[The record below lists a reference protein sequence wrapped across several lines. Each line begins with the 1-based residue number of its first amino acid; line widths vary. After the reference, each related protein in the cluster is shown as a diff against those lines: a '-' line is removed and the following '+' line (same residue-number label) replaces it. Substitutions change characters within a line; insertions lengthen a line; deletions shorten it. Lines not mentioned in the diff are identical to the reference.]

1 MAGAVYTFPAIKGK
15 MGSTVFYQAL
25 MRADELAATVHAA
38 MDFEEF
44 QGSLAHE
51 QMQRKLNEARV
62 EKEIVPYL
70 TNHPDRFFG
79 SLIVLAYKPRMFE
92 FKSLAD
98 LGFSEPQQAAYRKP
112 ASPLGLLVIS
122 GGKLFALDG
131 QHRLHALRTVTDPH
145 TTTTKHLR
153 IPIRGPF
160 RHEVAKDQLSVIFV
174 EFETKQKA
182 RRIFNKVNRYAKP
195 TSASTNILTS
205 EDDGYAIIS
214 RVLMGF
220 DDPDTFLSDIPSP
233 LAWIVD
239 GRPPAVEMEKDTL
252 SGANPAFST
261 VRAIYNMAREI
272 CTASGLKTLEEGK
285 VVIRPSNEE
294 LRAAYEKCAEWWDA
308 LTENFEP
315 YGVDADDIPSFA
327 DRRKAE
333 NVWSLAYRPVSQEA
347 LVQGLMMA
355 HVASGL
361 GAEVLTRRLN
371 EMPLR
376 LGRHPWVNILA
387 GTNGKMIIKNRALA
401 VLLVAWYL
409 VGAEIGAHKVA
420 ELEKGFA
427 AIHGASRRLPQPID

>member
-1 MAGAVYTFPAIKGK
+1 MAGAVYSFPAIKGK

-25 MRADELAATVHAA
+25 IRADDLAANVHAA

-79 SLIVLAYKPRMFE
+79 SLIVLAYKPRLFE
-92 FKSLAD
+92 FRSLAE
-98 LGFSEPQQAAYRKP
+98 LGLSQPRHAAYRKP
-112 ASPLGLLVIS
+112 VSSLGVLEIS

-131 QHRLHALRTVTDPH
+131 QHRLHALRTVTDRT

-160 RHEVAKDQLSVIFV
+160 RHDVAKDQLSVIFI

-220 DDPDTFLSDIPSP
+220 DEPDTFLSEIPSP
-233 LAWIVD
+233 LAWIVE
-239 GRPPAVEMEKDTL
+239 GPQPAVEMEKDTL
-252 SGANPAFST
+252 SGTNPAFST
-261 VRAIYNMAREI
+261 VRAIYNMVREI
-272 CTASGLKTLEEGK
+272 CNASGLKTLEEGK

-294 LRAAYEKCAEWWDA
+294 LRAAYERCAEWWGA
-308 LTENFEP
+308 LTENFKP
-315 YGVDADDIPSFA
+315 FGVDAVDVPSFA

-333 NVWSLAYRPVSQEA
+333 DGWSLAYRPVSQEA
-347 LVQGLMMA
+347 LVQGLMVA
-355 HVASGL
+355 HVATRLS
-361 GAEVLTRRLN
+361 AEVLTRRLN

-376 LGRHPWVNILA
+376 LGRHPWVNILV
-387 GTNGKMIIKNRALA
+387 GTNGKMITKNRALA

-409 VGAEIGAHKVA
+409 VGTKIGAHKVA
-420 ELEKGFA
+420 ELERGFA
-427 AIHGASRRLPQPID
+427 AIHGSSRRLPQPIN